1 MISSGKNLFIFKNI
15 ELNYQPNPLVVLG
28 NKVELTKVINNLF
41 HFTINHSIPKN
52 TLDIKIENKKIYFI
66 NNDYCILDNDLQ
78 ELNDVFEIIE
88 AHDFQYSFNLSQNSY
103 EIIIDFNIRK

>member
-1 MISSGKNLFIFKNI
+1 MISSGQNLFIFKNI

-28 NKVELTKVINNLF
+28 NKSELTKVINDLF
-41 HFTINHSIPKN
+41 FFTINHSRPKN
-52 TLDIKIENKKIYFI
+52 KLDIKIENKKIYVI

-103 EIIIDFNIRK
+103 EIIIDLNIRK